1 MTPKY
6 KDREG
11 FVTGGVNGNF
21 DDGYVANNRA
31 QRPGILNTTH
41 ELKTMDPYQSRYFL
55 ININ

>member
-21 DDGYVANNRA
+21 DDGYVVNNKA
-31 QRPGILNTTH
+31 QRSGLINPTH
-41 ELKTMDPYQSRYFL
+41 ELKSMDSYQSR
-55 ININ
+55 

>member
-21 DDGYVANNRA
+21 DDGYVVNNKA
-31 QRPGILNTTH
+31 QRPGLINPTH
-41 ELKTMDPYQSRYFL
+41 ELKSMDSYQSR
-55 ININ
+55 